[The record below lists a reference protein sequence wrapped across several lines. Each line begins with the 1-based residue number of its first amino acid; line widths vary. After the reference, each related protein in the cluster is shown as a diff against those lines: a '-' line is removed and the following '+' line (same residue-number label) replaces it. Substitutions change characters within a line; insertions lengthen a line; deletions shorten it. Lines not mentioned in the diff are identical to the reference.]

1 MVGEICG
8 VREDMG
14 DVGNILDLSAVFRG
28 RKTIGTEMGEDEV
41 SEVSSATG
49 VGPMTTLE
57 LGSKARDLS
66 GVFRGRNRG
75 NGALEEL
82 SLRVRGP
89 GTLEMESVDRSGKV
103 FALSVVFLG
112 LMKEGDEGGVQLPS
126 QYHHL

>member
-8 VREDMG
+8 VWEDMG
-14 DVGNILDLSAVFRG
+14 DVGSILELSAVFRG

-49 VGPMTTLE
+49 VGPMTTSE

-82 SLRVRGP
+82 SL
-89 GTLEMESVDRSGKV
+89 
-103 FALSVVFLG
+103 
-112 LMKEGDEGGVQLPS
+112 
-126 QYHHL
+126 